1 MSDSVPGE
9 QSAEGSQPVCFYSDG
24 FRIAADLYLPVSGK
38 AGERHPAIVL
48 CHGFG
53 GLRRF
58 WLPDFARF
66 FAAAGYAV
74 LAFDHRGTGDS
85 EGPKA
90 SLNPFGQVA
99 DIRSAITYLETRS
112 EVHAGQICLYGIS
125 YGGGNAAYAASVDS
139 RAAAMA
145 CIVGWGN
152 GERWLKSLQR
162 EWEWIE
168 FKKRVI
174 ADRHN
179 RVLTGQGEIADTSEI
194 LVRDP
199 HSLEHEAAARA
210 ANPNRLNFITL
221 ESADTIMACKPED
234 FIHQVS
240 PRPCLFVG
248 VEEDTLVPTQEIL
261 SLYEKAREPKQLYL
275 FPAIGHHAI
284 YYGDELP
291 KLLGMGRDFFDQA
304 LGRRS

>member
-1 MSDSVPGE
+1 MTHPTAAPGE
-9 QSAEGSQPVCFYSDG
+9 QSTEGSQPVCFYSDG
-24 FRIAADLYLPVSGK
+24 FRIAADLYLPPARK

-66 FAAAGYAV
+66 FAGAGYAV
-74 LAFDHRGTGDS
+74 LAFDHRGTGES

-99 DIRSAITYLETRS
+99 DIRDGITFLETRD
-112 EVHAGQICLYGIS
+112 EVRADRIGLYGIS
-125 YGGGNAAYAASVDS
+125 FGGGNAALAASIDPRV
-139 RAAAMA
+139 AAMA

-162 EWEWIE
+162 EWEWID
-168 FKKRVI
+168 FKKRVV
-174 ADRHN
+174 ADRHR
-179 RVLTGQGEIADTSEI
+179 RVLTGQGEIVDTSEI

-210 ANPNRLNFITL
+210 ANPNRLNYITL

-248 VEEDTLVPTQEIL
+248 VEEDTLVPTEEIL
-261 SLYEKAREPKQLYL
+261 SLYANAKEPKQLYL
-275 FPAIGHHAI
+275 FPPIGHHAI
-284 YYGDELP
+284 YYGEELP
-291 KLLGMGRDFFDQA
+291 KLLGLGRDFFDGA
-304 LGRRS
+304 LKA